1 MREKLWLLVF
11 LVLLGLTSLTY
22 AANQTISGQIIN
34 SVTGNPISDATIKYV
49 TETGQEIYRTSNMAG
64 KFEFQ
69 VSDMEAVYT
78 FEISHVA
85 YKTAQIEI
93 LPGNTRV
100 TIRIAPAIAELSE
113 VVVSSGRGVV
123 GKSPGALSN
132 VSNQKIGLLYSS
144 QDPPL
149 VVSEIPGA
157 TSYSM
162 SGSDVGA
169 AEIRIRGFGQDRISA
184 NVNGIPINDPEDHNI
199 YWQNTPDF
207 LSNTYD
213 IQIERGVSSFSA
225 GPAGI
230 AGGLNL
236 LTSDAVSKREFTVG
250 MQSGSFNTQ
259 RRTLSFRSGIIDEKY
274 NFTGRFSRVTSDGY
288 RDHTSSDM
296 WSYFLAATKFDANMV
311 TRIQLYGGQQEM
323 DAYWWGLDK
332 EVLEINRRANFSA
345 KNKDYMSEYWG
356 GWGERTIDYDGERDF
371 FQQPHY
377 MVHNQWRINPDTELN
392 QSLFLIQGS
401 GF

>member
-274 NFTGRFSRVTSDGY
+274 LGY
-288 RDHTSSDM
+288 C
-296 WSYFLAATKFDANMV
+296 FIL
-311 TRIQLYGGQQEM
+311 
-323 DAYWWGLDK
+323 
-332 EVLEINRRANFSA
+332 
-345 KNKDYMSEYWG
+345 
-356 GWGERTIDYDGERDF
+356 
-371 FQQPHY
+371 
-377 MVHNQWRINPDTELN
+377 
-392 QSLFLIQGS
+392 LFNWMC
-401 GF
+401 